1 MGPSAPTRP
10 RATGARGPHPRP
22 WVRGVG
28 RAHRLLKQS
37 GMRTEFFAASVV
49 GRRSNNEDQFRA
61 VPELGLYVVADGM
74 GGYEGGEI
82 ASRLAVDEVHQ
93 FVARNRRDPA
103 GTWPCKEDQKRQ
115 YDENVLHAASLA
127 AHLQITRHRT
137 ERLRQMGSTVV
148 TLLLAEGRAT
158 CAHVGDSRLY
168 RLRNGALSQL
178 TRDHS
183 LWAELEAAGGMD
195 VERKNFGWKNQ
206 ITRALGV
213 DGNHRA
219 DTASLDLLPGDTWL
233 LCSDG
238 LYDPLEPADLN
249 AALGLPT
256 AQAACE
262 AIVRRAFDAGSQD
275 NITAVVVRV
284 HSSAE

>member
-1 MGPSAPTRP
+1 M
-10 RATGARGPHPRP
+10 
-22 WVRGVG
+22 
-28 RAHRLLKQS
+28 K
-37 GMRTEFFAASVV
+37 TEFFASSVV
-49 GRRSNNEDQFRA
+49 GRRSNNEDQFCA
-61 VPELGLYVVADGM
+61 VPELGLFVVADGM

-82 ASRLAVDEVHQ
+82 ASRLAVEELRH
-93 FVARNRRDPA
+93 FVERNRRDPG
-103 GTWPCKEDQKRQ
+103 GTWPCKEDKKRQ
-115 YDENVLHAASLA
+115 YDENLLSAASLS
-127 AHLQITRHRT
+127 AHLQIAAHRT

-148 TLLLAEGRAT
+148 TLLLDGSRAT

-168 RLRNGALSQL
+168 RLRGAVLAQL

-183 LWAELEAAGGMD
+183 FWAELEAAGGTD

-219 DTASLDLLPGDTWL
+219 DTATHDLAPGDTWL

-238 LYDPLEPADLN
+238 LYDPLEAAELI
-249 AALGLPT
+249 AALSLPT
-256 AQAACE
+256 AQEACE
-262 AIVRRAFDAGSQD
+262 AIIRRAFEAGSQD
-275 NITAVVVRV
+275 NITAVVVRA